1 MCVCV
6 CDSPPSCLVSL
17 GRTQF
22 GGTST
27 STKET
32 PDKAEGAEGQLEVG
46 THSLATESPGDF

>member
-1 MCVCV
+1 MRA
-6 CDSPPSCLVSL
+6 CDSPPPCLVSL

-46 THSLATESPGDF
+46 THSLAIESPGDF